1 MDRWSWLGREDV
13 CTPLVYDGDGNR
25 IKKTVGSTTTYY
37 LLDDRNP
44 SGYAQVLEEWTASGG
59 VTNLSR
65 VYNYGLQ
72 VISQRQSNTVY
83 YFLFDGHGSTRL
95 LADGSGTVQNA
106 FAYDAYG
113 ALLASNDAPQTFYL
127 CAGEQFD
134 PHLGLYYLRART
146 YNPAT
151 GRFWTMD

>member
-25 IKKTVGSTTTYY
+25 VKKTVGSTTTFY

-44 SGYAQVLEEWTASGG
+44 SGYVQVLEEWTASGG

-72 VISQRQSNTVY
+72 LISQRQPGVSTN
-83 YFLFDGHGSTRL
+83 YFIFDGHGSTRV
-95 LADGSGTVQNA
+95 LADNGGNVVNA
-106 FAYDAYG
+106 FTFDAYG
-113 ALLASNDAPQTFYL
+113 NLIASNATPQTVYL
-127 CAGEQFD
+127 YNCQQFD
-134 PHLGLYYLRART
+134 PDVGYYLLRARWLMQG
-146 YNPAT
+146 T
-151 GRFWTMD
+151 G